1 MNKLRKFREAQ
12 MLTKTELA
20 RKAGLSVLTVHRIE
34 QGRFCRETTQRKI
47 LLALGLG
54 LSHMFD
60 VFPEQAGVSATA
72 ATARE
77 ALIPAREM
85 KLEGKGMFSGLRVLV
100 VDDDESVRDLLTE
113 QLGFWG
119 CQVHLAAT
127 GEEGVERYRH
137 LGADLVIIGLEAPAR
152 NGFDASR
159 DIMELDPHA
168 SIILTTGSRDRSLAR
183 KALERALVR
192 VVIPKP
198 FYMDQL
204 ELAIQEAI
212 RKKRPQEVLPTKK
225 GVVA

>member
-1 MNKLRKFREAQ
+1 MNRLREFRETQ

-47 LLALGLG
+47 LAALGLG
-54 LSHMFD
+54 LSRLSEI
-60 VFPEQAGVSATA
+60 FPGEEAVSRPDARV
-72 ATARE
+72 RE
-77 ALIPAREM
+77 ALIFAREM
-85 KLEGKGMFSGLRVLV
+85 KLEGRGIFSGLRVLV
-100 VDDDESVRDLLTE
+100 VDDDGSVRDLLTE

-119 CQVHLAAT
+119 CQVHVAAT
-127 GEEGVERYRH
+127 GEEGVERYNQLRP
-137 LGADLVIIGLEAPAR
+137 DLVIIDLEAPAR

-168 SIILTTGSRDRSLAR
+168 AIILTTASRDTGLAR
-183 KALERALVR
+183 KALERALVK

-204 ELAIQEAI
+204 ELAIQEAL
-212 RKKRPQEVLPTKK
+212 RKPRPQVTVPARK